1 MSAFMCSETHL
12 AMLATFAEQHGIA
25 EGQTLFDALKA
36 WNVLSLK
43 ARYGGRCEELIEGV
57 KDYRFA
63 PLDLKT
69 LAGDDPREALSVIIK
84 LADCYAYQACEDE
97 GYDDSVTAGLVER
110 IIERAKAL
118 GGVTEGEA
126 YDAAPWGL

>member
-1 MSAFMCSETHL
+1 MSAFMCSETHIN
-12 AMLATFAEQHGIA
+12 ALATFAQAHGIA
-25 EGQTLFDALKA
+25 ENGETLAQALA
-36 WNVLSLK
+36 MWNVLSLK

-57 KDYRFA
+57 DAYSFE
-63 PLDLKT
+63 PVDLT
-69 LAGDDPREALSVIIK
+69 EFSPTDIVK

-97 GYDDSVTAGLVER
+97 GYDDSVTAKHVEA

-118 GGVTEGEA
+118 GGVTQGEA